1 MNTHY
6 LTQAKLEELKKELE
20 TLKKDKRQEI
30 TERLKTAKDYGDLSE
45 NSEYAEAREE
55 QAVVEQRIFQLE
67 DMLKDT
73 SIIETGGDAN
83 KVRVGS
89 VVKIKKDDKVFSYS
103 IVGTNETMPEEGK
116 ISNESPLGQA
126 LIGHRA
132 GESVSIKTP
141 AGEFVYKIISI
152 E

>member
-30 TERLKTAKDYGDLSE
+30 AERLKTAKDYGDLSE

-103 IVGTNETMPEEGK
+103 IVGANETMPEEGK

-126 LIGHRA
+126 LIGHST